1 MSHSSFQKINLTS
14 TKPLVM
20 GILNVTPDSFSDGGS
35 FIEPEKA
42 CEKVEL
48 MISQG
53 VDIVDIGG
61 ESTRPGAKTVTVQQ
75 EIDRIIPLL
84 QALKGMDCAI
94 SVDTRKTQVMQLA
107 IAEGVSMINDVTA
120 LESPGALEL
129 LASANLPVC
138 LMHMKGMPETM
149 QDHAAYENVTDE
161 VLSYLLARAKQ
172 AELAGIR
179 RENII
184 LDPGFGFGKKIHH
197 NVQLFK
203 ELPKIISK
211 DYPVLCGVSR
221 KSMLGEITG
230 KAVAERMVAS
240 VTAAI
245 LAVQSGVKIL
255 RVHDVAETVD
265 ALKILQTL
273 NG

>member
-172 AELAGIR
+172 AQLAGIR